1 MLKHDDTKANAQAS
15 KKYVLSCVHTAKNFL
30 KLCKKNHPNCYKN
43 IKLFYYKYFSVHNLM
58 KNLSSVYDEKK
69 VGVLLLKI
77 VEQGGGQ
84 LRVAWD

>member
-1 MLKHDDTKANAQAS
+1 MPKHQRSMYCHVYTLLKKI
-15 KKYVLSCVHTAKNFL
+15 L

-43 IKLFYYKYFSVHNLM
+43 IKLCYYKYFSVHNLM